1 MRQFQKRQFMGNEHT
16 KKENNKTKNNTE
28 KQEKMQDQA
37 GGPEASSARPGP
49 WDISSSITISPS
61 PSKLSGGFG
70 LRVGLVPCV
79 HYPQHGRHSQSSHYF
94 PRQPQSQSSDQSLFP
109 AVRTLIPRQREFHLS
124 SPVPPSVPPS
134 LLVDQYPEDARAVVS
149 PFVSR
154 SSTNHTDERETL
166 NPCPYGDPLVDSGI
180 EVDRAKTEVISKL
193 PPPTSV
199 KEVRSVLGHA
209 GQVEVSNRQIK
220 AILEKTVNS
229 SRKDWAIK
237 LNDALW
243 AYRTAYKT
251 PIGMSPYK
259 LVFGKACHL
268 PVELEHR
275 AYWAIKFLNFDLRR
289 AGKLK
294 SRWTG
299 PFVIVEVFSHGA
311 CEVENPKTGIDYGD
325 PITGAVWGGAS
336 ASTCMPDSDWPTTG
350 IASICVSATP
360 SPSAVAWA
368 SGTIGDGDPSATTES
383 ITSGGNPS
391 STFGLFVL
399 RSSKSSSSE
408 YR

>member
-1 MRQFQKRQFMGNEHT
+1 MGLNEAIPKRQFMGNEHT

-28 KQEKMQDQA
+28 KQEKTQDQA
-37 GGPEASSARPGP
+37 GGQEASSARPGP

-94 PRQPQSQSSDQSLFP
+94 PRQPQSQSPDQSLFP

-134 LLVDQYPEDARAVVS
+134 LSVDQYPEDAWAVVS

-166 NPCPYGDPLVDSGI
+166 NPCPYG
-180 EVDRAKTEVISKL
+180 
-193 PPPTSV
+193 
-199 KEVRSVLGHA
+199 
-209 GQVEVSNRQIK
+209 
-220 AILEKTVNS
+220 
-229 SRKDWAIK
+229 
-237 LNDALW
+237 
-243 AYRTAYKT
+243 
-251 PIGMSPYK
+251 
-259 LVFGKACHL
+259 
-268 PVELEHR
+268 
-275 AYWAIKFLNFDLRR
+275 
-289 AGKLK
+289 
-294 SRWTG
+294 
-299 PFVIVEVFSHGA
+299 
-311 CEVENPKTGIDYGD
+311 IDCGD

-368 SGTIGDGDPSATTES
+368 SGTIGDGDPSATSES